1 MADKAPKSKNSDSSI
16 GVLVLS
22 IYQEM
27 GETFVQDVCEEAAG
41 GKGTTEL
48 EKFTVNIDVLA
59 GDPRLN
65 PNWDESVKDADALV
79 LLVRFMDVIT
89 LDKTKAIYRRLP
101 SEKMVPMSVFLFREE
116 GEIDFK
122 MSCPACGQK
131 LWVRDTDVNKRGR
144 CPNCKKAFKL
154 PSQAGHLKGQLML
167 PDAIPVISVVR
178 GNASSCRG
186 AVSSLINRVA
196 GKIVPAEEAVDPET
210 LKKATVRVQ
219 IQNGDNN

>member
-1 MADKAPKSKNSDSSI
+1 MATSASKSAGGGTAVK
-16 GVLVLS
+16 VLILS
-22 IYQEM
+22 IFQEM
-27 GETFVQDVCEEAAG
+27 GETFVRDVCEEVSEG
-41 GKGTTEL
+41 GGETAIEGAKARL
-48 EKFTVNIDVLA
+48 DVLA

-65 PNWDESVKDADALV
+65 PSWDDRIKETDALV
-79 LLVRFMDVIT
+79 LLVRFMDVISI
-89 LDKTKAIYRRLP
+89 DKIKAIYRRLP
-101 SEKMVPMSVFLFREE
+101 SEKLVPVSVFLFREE

-154 PSQAGHLKGQLML
+154 PSQAGHLKSQLML
-167 PDAIPVISVVR
+167 PDAVSVLSVTR

-186 AVSSLINRVA
+186 AVASLLGRVSGEIGA
-196 GKIVPAEEAVDPET
+196 EVPPDAET

-219 IQNGDNN
+219 IQNGDA